1 MEGKEGAFHTQKTGG
16 VNKMADKI
24 ECEIKL
30 VKKQPREK
38 LRNRS
43 YSSYQIGVL
52 ENALGKMGRKKKSDV
67 HEDEWVK

>member
-24 ECEIKL
+24 ECEIQL

-38 LRNRS
+38 LRKQKLLLISNWSLR
-43 YSSYQIGVL
+43 
-52 ENALGKMGRKKKSDV
+52 ECTGKDGQKEV
-67 HEDEWVK
+67 